1 MALPHATARRRRVA
15 PSLLLIGQRCDVNN
29 TPAVRRTARPRGTAS
44 RTVPQENMANTERWP
59 LKFLPMMRW
68 WPMVDRRS
76 LRADA
81 LAGLTGTIILVPQA
95 VAYASIAGL
104 PPEYGLYTA
113 IVPVIVS
120 ALFGSSWHLV
130 SGPTAALSIVI
141 FATLSP
147 LAEPGSAAY
156 IQLALTL
163 TLMSG
168 ALMLLMGLARLG
180 LLVNFISHSVVLGF
194 TAGAAVLIAASQL
207 KNLFGVSAAA
217 SASFVETLARFAHA
231 LPGTNP
237 FVLGVGI
244 VTLLAGIATRR
255 YLPKVPHMI
264 SAMLVGALFAVLLQ
278 SVFGS
283 RASIATVA
291 AIPRSLPPLSLPEL
305 SAQALRDLP
314 AIALAL
320 TMLSLT
326 EAIAIAR
333 AIALKSGQRIDSNQE
348 FIGQGLANILG
359 SFTSGYVS
367 SGSFTRSGVNYSAGA
382 KTPLAPV
389 FSALFLVLTLLVLA
403 PLVRFLPIASM
414 AAILLLVAY
423 SLVDVHH
430 IRNVVKTSRAEGAI
444 LLATLLATL
453 FMHLEFAIYVGVLLS
468 LMVFLERTS
477 RPAIRNAVP
486 APGDTSYHFV
496 AQTNEPDCC
505 QLKMMF
511 IDGALYFGAVDHV
524 QRHLREVDA
533 VHPAQKH
540 LLLLAPGI
548 NFIDSS
554 GAELLSQEAR
564 RRRLLGGGLYFHR
577 LQPSAVSVLE
587 RAGYMQEI
595 GRENLLSIGQNAIDA
610 IYPKLDSDVCRICP
624 TRIFKQC
631 RGALP
636 NGEARAPA
644 AEPLVRGQPASPA
657 AT

>member
-1 MALPHATARRRRVA
+1 
-15 PSLLLIGQRCDVNN
+15 
-29 TPAVRRTARPRGTAS
+29 
-44 RTVPQENMANTERWP
+44 MANPERW
-59 LKFLPMMRW
+59 LLRFLPMLRW
-68 WPMVDRRS
+68 WPMVDRHS

-81 LAGLTGTIILVPQA
+81 LAGLSGTIILVPQA

-113 IVPVIVS
+113 IIPVIVS

-168 ALMLLMGLARLG
+168 VLMLLMGLARLG
-180 LLVNFISHSVVLGF
+180 FLVNFISHSVVLGF

-207 KNLFGVSAAA
+207 KNFFGVSAAA
-217 SASFVETLARFAHA
+217 SASFVETLTRFAHE
-231 LPGTNP
+231 LSHTNL

-244 VTLLAGIATRR
+244 VTLLASMATRR

-264 SAMLVGALFAVLLQ
+264 SAMFIGSLFAALLE

-283 RASIATVA
+283 RTAIATVA
-291 AIPRSLPPLSLPEL
+291 AIPRSLPPLSLPDL
-305 SAQALRDLP
+305 TAHALHNLP

-348 FIGQGLANILG
+348 FIGQGLGNIFG

-382 KTPLAPV
+382 KTPMAPV
-389 FSALFLVLTLLVLA
+389 FSALFLVLTLIALA
-403 PLVRFLPIASM
+403 PLVRFLPVASM

-430 IRNVVKTSRAEGAI
+430 IRNVIKTSSAEGAI

-468 LMVFLERTS
+468 LMMFLERTA
-477 RPAIRNAVP
+477 RPAVRNAVP
-486 APGDTSYHFV
+486 APGDASYHFI
-496 AQTNEPDCC
+496 AQSNEPDCC

-524 QRHLREVDA
+524 QRHLRDVDA
-533 VHPAQKH
+533 ARPLHKH

-554 GAELLSQEAR
+554 GAELLAQESR

-577 LQPSAVSVLE
+577 LQPSAVAVLE
-587 RAGYMQEI
+587 RAGYMPEI
-595 GRENLLSIGQNAIDA
+595 GRENLLSIGQNVIDA
-610 IYPKLDSDVCRICP
+610 IYPKLDSEVCRSCP

-631 RGALP
+631 QGALP
-636 NGEARAPA
+636 NGRARVPA
-644 AEPLVRGQPASPA
+644 ADSHDPGQAASCA
-657 AT
+657 VT

>member
-1 MALPHATARRRRVA
+1 
-15 PSLLLIGQRCDVNN
+15 
-29 TPAVRRTARPRGTAS
+29 
-44 RTVPQENMANTERWP
+44 MANPERW
-59 LKFLPMMRW
+59 LLRFLPMLRW
-68 WPMVDRRS
+68 WPMVDRHS

-113 IVPVIVS
+113 IIPVIVS

-147 LAEPGSAAY
+147 LAEAGSAAY

-168 ALMLLMGLARLG
+168 VLMLLMGLARLG
-180 LLVNFISHSVVLGF
+180 FLVNFISHSVVLGF

-207 KNLFGVSAAA
+207 KNFFGVSAAA
-217 SASFVETLARFAHA
+217 SASFVETLARFAHE
-231 LPGTNP
+231 LPSTNP
-237 FVLGVGI
+237 FVLSVGI
-244 VTLLAGIATRR
+244 VTLLAGVATRR

-264 SAMLVGALFAVLLQ
+264 SAMLIGTLFATLLQ

-283 RASIATVA
+283 RANIATVA

-305 SAQALRDLP
+305 STQALHDLP

-359 SFTSGYVS
+359 SFASGYVS

-389 FSALFLVLTLLVLA
+389 FSALFLVLTLIALA

-430 IRNVVKTSRAEGAI
+430 IRSVVKTSRAEGAI

-468 LMVFLERTS
+468 LMVFLERTA

-486 APGDTSYHFV
+486 APGEGSYHFIT
-496 AQTNEPDCC
+496 QTSEPDCC

-524 QRHLREVDA
+524 QRHLRDVDA
-533 VHPAQKH
+533 LHPEQKH

-554 GAELLSQEAR
+554 GAELLAQEAR

-577 LQPSAVSVLE
+577 LQPSAVAVLE
-587 RAGYMQEI
+587 RAGHMQEI
-595 GRENLLSIGQNAIDA
+595 GQENLLSIGQNVIDA
-610 IYPKLDSDVCRICP
+610 IYPKLDSEVCRSCP

-631 RGALP
+631 QGALP
-636 NGEARAPA
+636 NGEARVA
-644 AEPLVRGQPASPA
+644 AVEPLGRNQAASFA

>member
-1 MALPHATARRRRVA
+1 MAIP
-15 PSLLLIGQRCDVNN
+15 QR
-29 TPAVRRTARPRGTAS
+29 
-44 RTVPQENMANTERWP
+44 WL
-59 LKFLPMMRW
+59 LKFLPMLRW
-68 WPMVDRRS
+68 WPLVDRSS
-76 LRADA
+76 LRGDA

-120 ALFGSSWHLV
+120 ALFGSSLHLV

-156 IQLALTL
+156 IQLAFTL

-168 ALMLLMGLARLG
+168 VLMLLMGLARLG
-180 LLVNFISHSVVLGF
+180 FLVNFISHSVVLGF
-194 TAGAAVLIAASQL
+194 TAGAAMLIATSQL
-207 KNLFGVSAAA
+207 KNFFGVSAAA
-217 SASFVETLARFAHA
+217 SASFVETLARFAQE
-231 LPGTNP
+231 LPRTNP
-237 FVLGVGI
+237 FVLSVGI
-244 VTLLAGIATRR
+244 VTLLAGVATRR

-264 SAMLVGALFAVLLQ
+264 SAMLIGALFAALLQ
-278 SVFGS
+278 GVFGN
-283 RASIATVA
+283 RVSIPTVA
-291 AIPRSLPPLSLPEL
+291 AIPRSLPPLSVPDL
-305 SAQALRDLP
+305 SAQALHDLP

-333 AIALKSGQRIDSNQE
+333 AIALKSGQRIDSSQE

-389 FSALFLVLTLLVLA
+389 FSALLLVLTLIAFA

-423 SLVDVHH
+423 SLIDTHH
-430 IRNVVKTSRAEGAI
+430 IRTVVKTSRSEGAI
-444 LLATLLATL
+444 LFATLLATL

-468 LMVFLERTS
+468 LMIFLQRTA
-477 RPAIRNAVP
+477 RPAIRPAVP
-486 APGDTSYHFV
+486 APGESSYHFI

-524 QRHLREVDA
+524 QRHLRDVDA
-533 VHPAQKH
+533 LRPAQKH
-540 LLLLAPGI
+540 LLVLAPGI

-554 GAELLSQEAR
+554 GAELLVQEAQ

-577 LQPSAVSVLE
+577 LQPSAVEVLK
-587 RAGYMQEI
+587 RAGYLHEI
-595 GRENLLSIGQNAIDA
+595 GEENLLSIGQNAIDA
-610 IYPKLDSDVCRICP
+610 IYPRLDSEVCRRCP

-631 RGALP
+631 QGPLP
-636 NGEARAPA
+636 NGEARDD
-644 AEPLVRGQPASPA
+644 RGPGDSRAVI
-657 AT
+657 

>member
-1 MALPHATARRRRVA
+1 MAIP
-15 PSLLLIGQRCDVNN
+15 QR
-29 TPAVRRTARPRGTAS
+29 
-44 RTVPQENMANTERWP
+44 W
-59 LKFLPMMRW
+59 LFKFLPMLRW
-68 WPMVDRRS
+68 WPLVDRSS

-120 ALFGSSWHLV
+120 ALFGSSLHLV

-168 ALMLLMGLARLG
+168 VLMLLMGLARLG
-180 LLVNFISHSVVLGF
+180 FLVNFISHSVVLGF
-194 TAGAAVLIAASQL
+194 TAGAAMLIATSQL
-207 KNLFGVSAAA
+207 KNFFGVSAAA
-217 SASFVETLARFAHA
+217 SASFVETLARFAQE
-231 LPGTNP
+231 LPRTNP
-237 FVLGVGI
+237 FVLSVGI
-244 VTLLAGIATRR
+244 VTLLAGVATRR

-264 SAMLVGALFAVLLQ
+264 SAMLIGALFAALLQ
-278 SVFGS
+278 GVFGN
-283 RASIATVA
+283 RVSIPTVA
-291 AIPRSLPPLSLPEL
+291 AIPRSLPPLSVPYL
-305 SAQALRDLP
+305 SAQALHDLP

-333 AIALKSGQRIDSNQE
+333 AIALKSGQRIDSSQE
-348 FIGQGLANILG
+348 FIGQGLGNILG

-389 FSALFLVLTLLVLA
+389 FSALLLVLTLIAFA

-423 SLVDVHH
+423 SLIDVHH
-430 IRNVVKTSRAEGAI
+430 IRTVVKTSRSEGAI
-444 LLATLLATL
+444 LFATLLATL

-468 LMVFLERTS
+468 LMIFLERTA
-477 RPAIRNAVP
+477 RPAIRPAVP
-486 APGDTSYHFV
+486 APGESSYHFI

-524 QRHLREVDA
+524 QRHLRDVDA
-533 VHPAQKH
+533 LRPAQKH
-540 LLLLAPGI
+540 LLVLAPGI

-554 GAELLSQEAR
+554 GAELLVQEAQ

-577 LQPSAVSVLE
+577 LQPSAVEVLK
-587 RAGYMQEI
+587 RAGYLREI
-595 GRENLLSIGQNAIDA
+595 GEENLLSIGQNAIDA
-610 IYPKLDSDVCRICP
+610 IYPRLDSEVCRRCP

-631 RGALP
+631 QGPLP
-636 NGEARAPA
+636 NGEARDD
-644 AEPLVRGQPASPA
+644 RGPGDSRAVI
-657 AT
+657 

>member
-1 MALPHATARRRRVA
+1 ML
-15 PSLLLIGQRCDVNN
+15 
-29 TPAVRRTARPRGTAS
+29 
-44 RTVPQENMANTERWP
+44 
-59 LKFLPMMRW
+59 RW
-68 WPMVDRRS
+68 WPRVDRSS

-113 IVPVIVS
+113 IIPVIIS

-147 LAEPGSAAY
+147 LAEPGSVAY

-168 ALMLLMGLARLG
+168 VLMLLMGLARLG
-180 LLVNFISHSVVLGF
+180 FLVNFISHSVVLGF

-207 KNLFGVSAAA
+207 KNFFGVSTAA
-217 SASFVETLARFAHA
+217 SASFVETLARFAHEVSH
-231 LPGTNP
+231 TNF
-237 FVLGVGI
+237 FVLSVGV

-255 YLPKVPHMI
+255 FLPKVPHMI
-264 SAMLVGALFAVLLQ
+264 SAMLIGSLFAALLQ

-291 AIPRSLPPLSLPEL
+291 AIPSSLPPLSMPEL

-348 FIGQGLANILG
+348 FIGQGLGNMFG
-359 SFTSGYVS
+359 SFASGYVS

-389 FSALFLVLTLLVLA
+389 FSALFLVLTLIAFA

-414 AAILLLVAY
+414 AAILLMVAY

-430 IRNVVKTSRAEGAI
+430 IRNVVKTSRSEGAI

-453 FMHLEFAIYVGVLLS
+453 FMHLEYAIYVGVLLS
-468 LMVFLERTS
+468 LMLFLERTA

-486 APGDTSYHFV
+486 APGEGSYHFIT
-496 AQTNEPDCC
+496 QTTEPDCC
-505 QLKMMF
+505 QLKMLF

-533 VHPAQKH
+533 VNPVHKH

-554 GAELLSQEAR
+554 GAELLAQEAR

-577 LQPSAVSVLE
+577 LQPSAVAVLD
-587 RAGYMQEI
+587 RAGHMQEI
-595 GRENLLSIGQNAIDA
+595 GRENLLAIGQNVIDA
-610 IYPKLDSDVCRICP
+610 IYPKLDSEVCRSCP

-631 RGALP
+631 QGALP
-636 NGEARAPA
+636 NGEARLPA
-644 AEPLVRGQPASPA
+644 AEPLARGQAAPYA